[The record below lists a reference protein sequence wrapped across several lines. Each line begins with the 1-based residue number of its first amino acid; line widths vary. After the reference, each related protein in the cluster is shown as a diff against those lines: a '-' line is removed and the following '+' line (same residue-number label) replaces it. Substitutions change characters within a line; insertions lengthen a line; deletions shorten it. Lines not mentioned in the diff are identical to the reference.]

1 MSAGAF
7 ENSRYEDEN
16 LNIRRI
22 RVQPETL
29 LLEINST
36 VNAAPAGALDSGYAS
51 AQVSQG
57 RRSLGCNARLVR
69 VKFSGTPPTGYKP
82 DSVISLPWLSQSTF
96 AALQPGQ
103 TGTYLSSA
111 IELVGKTAESIR

>member
-7 ENSRYEDEN
+7 ETSRYEDDN

-29 LLEINST
+29 LLTINGTANS
-36 VNAAPAGALDSGYAS
+36 APAGAIDSGYAS

-69 VKFSGTPPTGYKP
+69 VRFSGAPPTGYKP
-82 DSVISLPWLSQSTF
+82 DSVITLPWLQQASY
-96 AALQPGQ
+96 AALNPGQ
-103 TGTYLSSA
+103 TGTYLETP
-111 IELVGKTAESIR
+111 IVLVGKTAEIIR

>member
-7 ENSRYEDEN
+7 ESSRYEDDN

-29 LLEINST
+29 LLTINGTANS
-36 VNAAPAGALDSGYAS
+36 APAGAVDSGYAS

-69 VKFSGTPPTGYKP
+69 VRFSGTPPTGYKP
-82 DSVISLPWLSQSTF
+82 DSVITLPWLQQSSY
-96 AALQPGQ
+96 AALNPGQ
-103 TGTYLSSA
+103 TGTYLETA
-111 IELVGKTAESIR
+111 IVLVGKTAEIIR